1 MSKLLDPSPAPE
13 QAATTIVERWADV
26 DGHRMRYL
34 QCGQGPPV
42 LLIHGLLAYA
52 FSWRFTM
59 PALGQ
64 RATCYAPDALG
75 CGYSDRPDVCDRT
88 MRGHAERML
97 RFLDAIGVGQ
107 SDVVGSSHG
116 GAVAMLL
123 AEMAPQRVRK
133 LVLVS
138 PANPWSAHG
147 RLMSAFF
154 ATRGGASLFRRV
166 VPRVRSLGAYFLAR
180 MFGDPRRVP
189 PDSLEGYTRPLL
201 EPGGFENG
209 LGIVKSWKADMQ
221 VLKAAIPR
229 IANIPTLLVWGS
241 RDRMVSSSSAEN
253 LKQQF
258 HNAKLVMLDGVGHI
272 PYEEVPEEFNRVV
285 GEFLALGDRAG
296 EL

>member
-1 MSKLLDPSPAPE
+1 MSKLLDPHATPE
-13 QAATTIVERWADV
+13 QGITTIEERWANV

-34 QCGQGPPV
+34 QCGQGHPV

-59 PALGQ
+59 PALGRQ
-64 RATCYAPDALG
+64 ATCYAPDALG

-97 RFLDAIGVGQ
+97 RFLDAVGVQ
-107 SDVVGSSHG
+107 RTDVVGSSHG

-147 RLMSAFF
+147 KLMAAFF
-154 ATRGGASLFRRV
+154 ATRAGASLFRTLMPKLRWT
-166 VPRVRSLGAYFLAR
+166 GKYYMNR

-189 PDSLEGYTRPLL
+189 PDSFEGYTQPLL
-201 EPGGFENG
+201 TPGGFENG
-209 LGIVKSWKADMQ
+209 LGIVKSWKADMRL
-221 VLKAAIPR
+221 LKAAIPR
-229 IANIPTLLVWGS
+229 IADIPTLLVWGT
-241 RDRMVSSSSAEN
+241 RDRMVFPSSAEK
-253 LKQQF
+253 LRQQF
-258 HNAKLVMLDGVGHI
+258 HNAKLVMIKGVGHI
-272 PYEEVPEEFNRVV
+272 PYEEVPEEFNRVLCD
-285 GEFLALGDRAG
+285 FLAEADEPA
-296 EL
+296 